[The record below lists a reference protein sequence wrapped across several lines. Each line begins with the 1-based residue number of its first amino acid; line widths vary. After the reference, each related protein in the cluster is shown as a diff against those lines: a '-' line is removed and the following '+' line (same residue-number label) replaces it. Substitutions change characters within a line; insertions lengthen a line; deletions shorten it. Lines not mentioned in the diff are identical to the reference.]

1 MSTEIETT
9 RFKMMGF
16 GDPQAEIIVYIANR
30 PPIADYELR
39 QDIMA
44 MRAGEVESIA
54 RLTGNH
60 WRKVFNVYAKFL
72 YELDQQTF
80 TSWQV
85 LRDQQ
90 LLMADS
96 KQALLFNHQLPSL
109 ALLEKGY
116 PLKSSVHIITGKT
129 YANTFEIKDH
139 FIWINE
145 SFAISEKYRVIV
157 CPYFDY
163 RQLSNTK
170 IEFLV
175 SLVKGIALG

>member
-1 MSTEIETT
+1 MSTELEAT
-9 RFKMMGF
+9 RFNMMGF

-30 PPIADYELR
+30 PPTADYELR
-39 QDIMA
+39 QDIIA
-44 MRAGEVESIA
+44 MQTGEVESIA

-72 YELDQQTF
+72 YELNKQSF
-80 TSWQV
+80 TSWQT

-90 LLMADS
+90 LLMAGS

-109 ALLEKGY
+109 ALLEKGF
-116 PLKSSVHIITGKT
+116 PLNRSVHIITGKA
-129 YANTFEIKDH
+129 YASTFEIRNH
-139 FIWINE
+139 LIWLNN

-175 SLVKGIALG
+175 GLIKSL